1 MCSHL
6 SILYLKK
13 KKEYKHFIKQYVFTL
28 VHIVLKEEKKNNCFD
43 QRSFMRVFRDASF
56 GEVKNWLCIQW
67 CNCIF

>member
-28 VHIVLKEEKKNNCFD
+28 VHIVLKEEKKNNCFV
-43 QRSFMRVFRDASF
+43 QRSFMRVF
-56 GEVKNWLCIQW
+56 
-67 CNCIF
+67 